1 MGHHLP
7 GILLQKDCP
16 WSNRVWMGEHLLY
29 SQSRRLKMDLD
40 KEISYLRGRLDA
52 LEQDNN
58 QRKSRTCPRCGS
70 SLRPS
75 PRYDMTFCQG
85 NNGLCGRLW
94 TSGRGQ
100 KAYFSRS
107 TYEESTLASR
117 STRVDYETDVSFCF
131 IAGRQVS
138 EEEYENYG
146 GGSEND

>member
-1 MGHHLP
+1 
-7 GILLQKDCP
+7 
-16 WSNRVWMGEHLLY
+16 
-29 SQSRRLKMDLD
+29 
-40 KEISYLRGRLDA
+40 
-52 LEQDNN
+52 
-58 QRKSRTCPRCGS
+58 
-70 SLRPS
+70 
-75 PRYDMTFCQG
+75 MTFCQG